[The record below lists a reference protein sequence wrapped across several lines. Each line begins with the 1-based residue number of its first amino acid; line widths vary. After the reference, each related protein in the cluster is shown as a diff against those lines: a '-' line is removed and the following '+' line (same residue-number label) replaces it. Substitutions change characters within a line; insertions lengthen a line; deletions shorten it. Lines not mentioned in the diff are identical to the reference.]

1 MPRKRFNAFDDFPT
15 NGEEA
20 AQKKS
25 NRGNTSAEAPAK
37 ITSRGSD
44 AAAPILRD
52 TLPPSSSLFGESK
65 ERAGEPAQVER
76 IERLRPTQMLPDRF
90 QPRRLLPTA
99 LRAAFFSGQIDCY
112 QAAHQWL
119 QMAKSD
125 AGVRKEVDRL
135 LAMGLSF
142 EEHGQIKPVTGS
154 WVAGPNGAYVFQI
167 ETGERRFWAACL
179 QYAARR
185 LQSEPLLRV
194 EVIET
199 PTRTRQVL
207 ENRHAEPPSA
217 VGQACEVA
225 SLILAELG
233 EQPDPALENEF
244 DFFRQWRARRMP
256 TGMWEKI
263 TPVMQLTRERMVQL
277 LNILSLPND
286 LLDLADRYRVP
297 ERVLREV
304 LRAPENQWQRLL
316 SASIQNDWTS
326 DDVAGV
332 SGRVEPVKEKKA
344 PAPADPAQQALNAM
358 KRFANALDLLDED
371 LRGAVLDEL
380 ANDMVLNDQADEMIH
395 TLRDLAERI
404 RIRESNRFAGGQ
416 RRPKR

>member
-1 MPRKRFNAFDDFPT
+1 MPRRRFNAFEDFRA
-15 NGEEA
+15 NGE
-20 AQKKS
+20 
-25 NRGNTSAEAPAK
+25 
-37 ITSRGSD
+37 D
-44 AAAPILRD
+44 AARAAERQARETAASQAELHD
-52 TLPPSSSLFGESK
+52 TVPPTSSLFGDK
-65 ERAGEPAQVER
+65 ERRGKAERVER
-76 IERLRPTQMLPDRF
+76 IERLRPSQMLPDRF
-90 QPRRLLPTA
+90 QPRRLLPTV
-99 LRAAFFSGQIDCY
+99 LRAPFFSGQIDCY
-112 QAAHQWL
+112 QAARQWL
-119 QMAKSD
+119 QMAKND
-125 AGVRKEVDRL
+125 AGIRKEVDRL

-154 WVAGPNGAYVFQI
+154 WAPGPSGEYVFQI

-179 QYAARR
+179 QYAAHK
-185 LQSEPLLRV
+185 LAEEPQLRV

-244 DFFRQWRARRMP
+244 DYFRQWRARRMP

-277 LNILSLPND
+277 LNILSLPNE

-297 ERVLREV
+297 ERVLREI
-304 LRAPENQWQRLL
+304 LRSPEPHWARLL
-316 SASIQNDWTS
+316 NASIQNDWTS

-332 SGRVEPVKEKKA
+332 SGRAEPPKEKKA
-344 PAPADPAQQALNAM
+344 SSPADPVQQAINAM
-358 KRFANALDLLDED
+358 KRFANALDNLDED
-371 LRGAVLDEL
+371 TRSAVLDEL
-380 ANDMVLNDQADEMIH
+380 ANDMVLNDQAEAMIAS
-395 TLRDLAERI
+395 LRELAERI
-404 RIRESNRFAGGQ
+404 RIRDANRSAGS
-416 RRPKR
+416 RRRR